1 MEEKQEETKK
11 ETTEIKK
18 EVVEVKQVHALV
30 ETDERGVVAPKTL
43 EDAYRYAK
51 YVFQSKLAPS
61 SLDSVEKVLVAMQTA
76 SELGL
81 QPLSSLKSMYVIN
94 GTVSLFGD
102 LPLALVRR
110 SGLLEKIQETQ
121 YDVNGLLMNSEN
133 KNLDAECSFARCV
146 VKRKGEQ
153 EEIREFSWNE
163 AVKSGLTKDKWGDK
177 KTYLN
182 FRKRMLQ
189 MRSRSWA
196 LKDIFP
202 DVLLGVAIF
211 EYDNFKEDVREVN
224 DKANNFRS
232 LVGAEE

>member
-1 MEEKQEETKK
+1 MEEQKTEET
-11 ETTEIKK
+11 KK

-110 SGLLEKIQETQ
+110 SGLLEKIHETQ
-121 YDVNGLLMNSEN
+121 YDVNGLLMNSDN

-153 EEIREFSWNE
+153 EEVREFSWNE

-232 LVGAEE
+232 LVGSE

>member
-1 MEEKQEETKK
+1 MMSPKM
-11 ETTEIKK
+11 
-18 EVVEVKQVHALV
+18 VKC
-30 ETDERGVVAPKTL
+30 D
-43 EDAYRYAK
+43 
-51 YVFQSKLAPS
+51 
-61 SLDSVEKVLVAMQTA
+61 
-76 SELGL
+76 
-81 QPLSSLKSMYVIN
+81 
-94 GTVSLFGD
+94 
-102 LPLALVRR
+102 LVR
-110 SGLLEKIQETQ
+110 EWETQ
-121 YDVNGLLMNSEN
+121 YDVNGLLMNSDN

-211 EYDNFKEDVREVN
+211 EYDNFKEDAREVN